1 MNTDYTTD
9 DFLADLAK
17 NLADEADAIKGYY
30 KLIKNCP
37 EAYQNFIPQ
46 IVEIISDEKNHMEK
60 LQKILLDIDKIK
72 PNKD

>member
-17 NLADEADAIKGYY
+17 NMADEADAIKGYY

-37 EAYQNFIPQ
+37 DKYKNFIPE
-46 IVEIISDEKNHMEK
+46 IAHIISDEKEHLNK
-60 LQKILLDIDKIK
+60 LQKIILEIDGIK